1 MKLGSVEIEFSFSN
15 TSNLR
20 KLQNAYQTVLEK
32 DNKSKE
38 KEMSF
43 IEKMDIQC
51 NIAREFFNE
60 VFGEGID
67 EKIFGE
73 ENDYEKIMDTLEDV
87 MKEYEKQQTRLN
99 EKFVKYSPNRIKKR
113 NMK

>member
-1 MKLGSVEIEFSFSN
+1 MKLGNIEVEFSFSN
-15 TSNLR
+15 TSNLK
-20 KLQNAYQTVLEK
+20 KLQNAYQKVLEK

-43 IEKMDIQC
+43 IEEMDTQC

-60 VFGEGID
+60 VFGEEID
-67 EKIFGE
+67 KKIFGE

-87 MKEYEKQQTRLN
+87 IKEYEKQQSRLN
-99 EKFVKYSPNRIKKR
+99 EKFAKYSPSRIKK
-113 NMK
+113 KGTK

>member
-1 MKLGSVEIEFSFSN
+1 MKLGNIEVEFSFSN

-20 KLQNAYQTVLEK
+20 KLQNAYQKVLEK

-43 IEKMDIQC
+43 IEEMDTQC
-51 NIAREFFNE
+51 NIAREFFIE
-60 VFGEGID
+60 V
-67 EKIFGE
+67 FGE

-87 MKEYEKQQTRLN
+87 IKEYEKQQSRLN
-99 EKFVKYSPNRIKKR
+99 EKFAKYSPSRIKK
-113 NMK
+113 KGTK

>member
-1 MKLGSVEIEFSFSN
+1 MKLGNIEVEFSFSN

-20 KLQNAYQTVLEK
+20 KLQNAYQKVLEK

-43 IEKMDIQC
+43 IEEMDTQC

-60 VFGEGID
+60 V
-67 EKIFGE
+67 FGE

-87 MKEYEKQQTRLN
+87 IKEYEKQQSRLN
-99 EKFVKYSPNRIKKR
+99 EKFAKYSPSRIKK
-113 NMK
+113 KGTK